1 MEERDDMTIAGERAH
16 SIDDALQGFLRETAA
31 LCAVVFDRSG
41 ARIAGQGA
49 AGNIDLAAIGSLAA
63 GAYASTE
70 QMARLI
76 GEREFSVLFH
86 QGEHGH
92 LLLTLVDEHHLLLVV
107 FDDRTTV
114 GLVRV
119 AAKEHARQ
127 LGAVLRGGLPQVASS

>member
-1 MEERDDMTIAGERAH
+1 MEESDGMTIDGEPTH
-16 SIDDALQGFLRETAA
+16 STDGVLRDFLHETAA

-41 ARIAGQGA
+41 TRIAGQGL

-86 QGEHGH
+86 QGEHEH
-92 LLLTLVDEHHLLLVV
+92 LLVTLVDENHLLLVV
-107 FDDRTTV
+107 FDDRTTI

-119 AAKEHARQ
+119 AAKASARQ
-127 LGAVLRGGLPQVASS
+127 LSAILGGRLTHVAR